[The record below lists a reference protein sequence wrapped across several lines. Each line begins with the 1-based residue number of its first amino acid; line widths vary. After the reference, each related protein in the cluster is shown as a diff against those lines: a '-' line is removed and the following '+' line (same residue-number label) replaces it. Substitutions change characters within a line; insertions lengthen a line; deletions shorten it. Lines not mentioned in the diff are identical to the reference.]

1 MRALLLAAALLA
13 SPALAQQ
20 APASAAPN
28 PLARDAVI
36 GAAIHVSDLDR
47 SLKFYRDTLGMRV
60 MAQFNPPGA
69 TDKSRPDTVLN
80 FGGGPADTMLM
91 LLSDRDPAGPRR
103 IEHAF
108 GFARVVMRHADLA
121 GLGEKLRANGF
132 PQGEIKQAHG
142 MVRLMMIT
150 DPDGYTVEIIE
161 R

>member
-1 MRALLLAAALLA
+1 MRALLLAVALIA
-13 SPALAQQ
+13 SPAWAQQ
-20 APASAAPN
+20 MEAQPG

-36 GAAIHVSDLDR
+36 GAAIHVSDLER
-47 SLKFYRDTLGMRV
+47 SLRFYRDTLGMRV

-69 TDKSRPDTVLN
+69 KDKRRPDTVLN

-103 IEHAF
+103 IVHGF

-121 GLGEKLRANGF
+121 AVSEKLRANGF
-132 PQGEIKQAHG
+132 PAGEIRQAHG
-142 MVRLMMIT
+142 TVRLMMVA